1 MFLSNDMLQYSEEE
15 QERDSFARHVEAR
28 INALI
33 CAAEEADATT
43 IFVTNEVG
51 DGIVPANR
59 LGRLYRD
66 MAGLANQQLA
76 RHAAKVYLVTCG
88 IPVDL
93 KKLAEAV

>member
-59 LGRLYRD
+59 LGRLYR
-66 MAGLANQQLA
+66 GLPISSSP
-76 RHAAKVYLVTCG
+76 VTRQRS
-88 IPVDL
+88 ISSP
-93 KKLAEAV
+93 AVFPLI